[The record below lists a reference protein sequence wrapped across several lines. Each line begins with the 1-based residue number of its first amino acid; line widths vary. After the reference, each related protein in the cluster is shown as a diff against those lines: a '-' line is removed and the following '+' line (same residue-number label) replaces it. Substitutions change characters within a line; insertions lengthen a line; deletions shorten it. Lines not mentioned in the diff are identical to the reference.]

1 MKSIY
6 QLLLKAAERNPEKN
20 AVKFEDISLSFQQ
33 LLSKVDQTAEY
44 LLENNYDN
52 KKILLAMPRNI
63 DLLVSI
69 FAILKV
75 NSTYIPIDLS
85 YPTERINYII
95 DDSSCDCVL
104 TTRSNH
110 DKFPNFDLIC
120 FEDTEI
126 DSEIGSPSIDSK
138 DHVSSLAY
146 IIYTSGSTGK
156 PKGVM
161 IEEASLVNFIE
172 AMGSV
177 VDFSDKKTIIC
188 LTTVSFDI
196 FFLESIM
203 ALCKGLTVVLANE
216 HEHNNPKLIKKLIS
230 NHNVDIVQLTPSR
243 ASLLLSYSKDAF
255 SNVSEI
261 IIGGENFP
269 VNLLKDLQENTNAKI
284 YNVYGPTEATIW
296 ATICDV
302 TKQDEISIGKALPNY
317 ETYVLDHNLKVVPNG
332 EMGELCIAGVG
343 LSLGY
348 INREALTLQKFVS
361 LNEQQNVRVYRT
373 GDYVKLLV
381 DGNIKYIGR
390 MDNQVKIRGYR
401 IELEEIE
408 SIAYESGFISQVV
421 VLVQTTD
428 DINSLVL
435 YYCSDRVNA
444 PEQLK
449 AYIRNRLPEYMV
461 PSRYIELSTMPQTPN
476 GKINRKALNEMY
488 FNNEEMGTIH
498 EENSGDIQ
506 IQGDDVYHQ
515 VIEIIKTITERNY
528 ITPRSEIEEIDSIS
542 FIKILVEIENT
553 FNITLSEETLMN
565 KYFDTVE
572 DLIQYVSGEVYSSL

>member
-1 MKSIY
+1 M
-6 QLLLKAAERNPEKN
+6 
-20 AVKFEDISLSFQQ
+20 
-33 LLSKVDQTAEY
+33 
-44 LLENNYDN
+44 
-52 KKILLAMPRNI
+52 
-63 DLLVSI
+63 
-69 FAILKV
+69 
-75 NSTYIPIDLS
+75 
-85 YPTERINYII
+85 
-95 DDSSCDCVL
+95 
-104 TTRSNH
+104 
-110 DKFPNFDLIC
+110 
-120 FEDTEI
+120 
-126 DSEIGSPSIDSK
+126 
-138 DHVSSLAY
+138 
-146 IIYTSGSTGK
+146 
-156 PKGVM
+156 
-161 IEEASLVNFIE
+161 
-172 AMGSV
+172 
-177 VDFSDKKTIIC
+177 
-188 LTTVSFDI
+188 
-196 FFLESIM
+196 
-203 ALCKGLTVVLANE
+203 
-216 HEHNNPKLIKKLIS
+216 KKLIS

-243 ASLLLSYSKDAF
+243 ASLLLSYSKDVF
-255 SNVSEI
+255 SHVSEI

-332 EMGELCIAGVG
+332 EMGELCIAGAG

-421 VLVQTTD
+421 VLVRTTD

-435 YYCSDRVNA
+435 YYCSNRVNV

-449 AYIRNRLPEYMV
+449 AYIRDKLPDYMV
-461 PSRYIELSTMPQTPN
+461 PSRYIELLTMPQTPN
-476 GKINRKALNEMY
+476 GKIDRKALNEMY

-498 EENSGDIQ
+498 EENSRDSQ

-565 KYFDTVE
+565 KYFDTVG